1 MDQVDLAA
9 IHTTLIG
16 FTKRAEKATETSL
29 VATYVDS
36 APLFAL
42 LSTENNQVI
51 YGRRGTGKTH
61 ALKVLG
67 DHVEQKKSE
76 IPVYIDMRTVGSN
89 GSIYSDQSRSLA
101 ERASVLLIDAIS
113 SILNEFYNIAISYI
127 DGHPNPE
134 EVTRRLDALQQSVS
148 TVRISGDVGQET
160 TSGKKDKNATTGKG
174 TFSLWPSPSIGGE
187 LSRSAEKEVSTQ
199 QVTKRSGREAVHLNF
214 GSIAGALADMVAILG
229 GKRVWF
235 LVDEWS
241 EVPIDLQPYLA
252 DLFRR
257 VVLPVNS
264 LTVKIAAIEHR
275 TNFAILK
282 DRGEYIGVELG
293 ADISADLN
301 LDDFLVFDNSQAK
314 AVDFIGNL
322 LYRHYTSSVERSAF
336 TSMDKF
342 IGTLFTQRP
351 VFDEFVRAVEGVPRD
366 ALNLIAKVVTK
377 AFGQEIAMSH
387 VRAGARDW
395 FNQDKAAVI
404 RNDMVLADLLQL
416 IVTRVIGDRR
426 ARAFLFTSKGR
437 SVGIDRLFDARL
449 LHVLRKNVSSNDAPG
464 ERYDVYKIDYGCYV
478 DLINTTKAPEGLIED
493 DDGFTEV
500 PKDDYRS
507 IRRAILTISDA
518 VKNDEKSSSA
528 DASAGWIGLED
539 KE

>member
-1 MDQVDLAA
+1 MEQVDLATV
-9 IHTTLIG
+9 HTALIG
-16 FTKRAEKATETSL
+16 FTKRAEKATEASL

-67 DHVEQKKSE
+67 DHVEQKKGE
-76 IPVYIDMRTVGSN
+76 IPVFIDMRTVGSN

-101 ERASVLLIDAIS
+101 ERASVLLTDAIS
-113 SILNEFYNIAISYI
+113 SILNEFYNISLSYI

-134 EVTRRLDALQQSVS
+134 KVTRRLDALQQSVS

-160 TSGKKDKNATTGKG
+160 TAGNKLNTSTSEKG
-174 TFSLWPSPSIGGE
+174 TFTIWPSPLVGGE
-187 LSRSAEKEVSTQ
+187 LSRSSAKETSAQ
-199 QVTKRSGREAVHLNF
+199 QVTKRAGREAVHLNF

-257 VVLPVNS
+257 VILPVNS

-275 TNFAILK
+275 TNFAILRE
-282 DRGEYIGVELG
+282 RGEYIGMELG

-301 LDDFLVFDNSQAK
+301 LDDFLVFDNSQVK

-322 LYRHYTSSVERSAF
+322 LHRHYTSSTNSPAFQMCRQVHRKPIHTTSGFRRVRPSSRGSA
-336 TSMDKF
+336 T
-342 IGTLFTQRP
+342 
-351 VFDEFVRAVEGVPRD
+351 
-366 ALNLIAKVVTK
+366 
-377 AFGQEIAMSH
+377 
-387 VRAGARDW
+387 
-395 FNQDKAAVI
+395 
-404 RNDMVLADLLQL
+404 
-416 IVTRVIGDRR
+416 
-426 ARAFLFTSKGR
+426 
-437 SVGIDRLFDARL
+437 
-449 LHVLRKNVSSNDAPG
+449 
-464 ERYDVYKIDYGCYV
+464 
-478 DLINTTKAPEGLIED
+478 
-493 DDGFTEV
+493 
-500 PKDDYRS
+500 
-507 IRRAILTISDA
+507 
-518 VKNDEKSSSA
+518 
-528 DASAGWIGLED
+528 
-539 KE
+539 